1 MTRLE
6 LARLRA
12 ARAKRGA
19 ALASVVAFLVTMG
32 LVRASHPGHSTH
44 AASTSTAVATS
55 SSSASTSDDSESEA
69 PQVVQVPQVQTHV
82 S

>member
-6 LARLRA
+6 LARFRA
-12 ARAKRGA
+12 TRAKRGA
-19 ALASVVAFLVTMG
+19 AAASVIAFLVTMG
-32 LVRASHPGHSTH
+32 LARAAHPGHSTH
-44 AASTSTAVATS
+44 AASTTAAVTTS

-69 PQVVQVPQVQTHV
+69 PQVQVPQVQTHV

>member
-12 ARAKRGA
+12 TRAKRGA
-19 ALASVVAFLVTMG
+19 AAASVVAFLVTMG
-32 LVRASHPGHSTH
+32 LARAAHPGHSTH
-44 AASTSTAVATS
+44 AASTSAAVTTS
-55 SSSASTSDDSESEA
+55 SSSSTADDSESSV
-69 PQVVQVPQVQTHV
+69 PSGPQVQTHV